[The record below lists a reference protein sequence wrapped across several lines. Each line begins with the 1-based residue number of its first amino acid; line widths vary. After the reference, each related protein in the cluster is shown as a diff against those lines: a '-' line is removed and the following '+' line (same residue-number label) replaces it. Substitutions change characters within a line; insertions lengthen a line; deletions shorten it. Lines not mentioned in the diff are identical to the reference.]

1 MWNWNLRR
9 ASLKRQARIFDV
21 LATFAV
27 AVDAC
32 LALVPRSYL
41 WRRPCG
47 KAGKWL
53 KRCSTSQCRQSF
65 QHPHCSMSAALAR
78 ARHVFRRIGGGDLFA
93 RENSRGLTAIGRA
106 LLIGAV
112 WAMAAQGLVPINPQD
127 QLSPIG
133 LGAADL
139 ALAALGMALMMIG
152 RVMSAAID
160 LKAENDSFV

>member
-1 MWNWNLRR
+1 MWDWNLKR

-21 LATFAV
+21 WATLAV
-27 AVDAC
+27 AV
-32 LALVPRSYL
+32 ALIGV
-41 WRRPCG
+41 G
-47 KAGKWL
+47 A
-53 KRCSTSQCRQSF
+53 QIV
-65 QHPHCSMSAALAR
+65 SAAAPLWKGGEVAETLLKVAVQAIISAPALFYVSGLAR
-78 ARHVFRRIGGGDLFA
+78 ARRVFRRIGRGDLFSH
-93 RENSRGLTAIGRA
+93 ENSRGLTTIGRA

-139 ALAALGMALMMIG
+139 ALAALGMALLMIG